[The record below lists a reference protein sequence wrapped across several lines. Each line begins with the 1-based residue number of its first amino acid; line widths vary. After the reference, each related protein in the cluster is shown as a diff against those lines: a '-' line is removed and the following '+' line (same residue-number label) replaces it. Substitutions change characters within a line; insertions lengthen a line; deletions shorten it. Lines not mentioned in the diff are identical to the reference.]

1 VVARSQTRRSIWVP
15 GNQEERE
22 RMFKNTTRRG
32 LAIGAAIA
40 VAFSGLVTSPAQAA
54 GEVVLAPS
62 AGTSYNTF
70 VTEAFTLQASLAPG
84 QVAANAVQMKYKID
98 KATGASVSYAVSTTS
113 PVTRTA
119 ATLNAAST
127 SVVVAAVDAGATT
140 QNFIK
145 LSIVDATSVSSTVD
159 VTVTA
164 FLDANNNS
172 TLDAGEFNTPQTVSF
187 KKYADVA
194 TAVVVT
200 TPAQLDVTV
209 SGTVAFTGINTD
221 QVQSARGVVVT
232 VGGTAL
238 SSVSATTTF
247 AKAVSALAA
256 GATVSAYAV
265 VNNFKVGA
273 DSATVTTT
281 TNTVKAITASGVVG
295 ANALNANAGS
305 VSARL
310 NSAFAVQ
317 ATVKDATTTTASG
330 VAGAAVT
337 AAVTATGLSAT
348 KTLTL
353 NGTVYTSSSALPTA
367 LAVTSDASGN
377 AVVNVVTAGFAAE
390 DQITF
395 VFKSQNLTA
404 DALVVTQKVAVYTA
418 KAAGTGYQTVTLS
431 GAISVAL
438 TVADQWKQAAP
449 SNYRVVVSY
458 DGTTKYLPLAAGA
471 VTATFTGTSS
481 ATTLNV
487 TVDEVQS
494 QSAVTSNWT
503 KETSA
508 VTTSGAVA
516 VKTSGVAA
524 AFSVAPTHSSTATVA
539 RATTSNTAGYTNK
552 VEIKGK
558 ANHAGQSVTVTSTGV
573 QFSTAAQD
581 EKAVANTITT
591 TADGD
596 GYWTVSAYVVKAGK
610 ATFTYLAGTATASTD
625 VTAAAVYGNEGTALS
640 IVSVDTILPGKTLL
654 ATVKL
659 VDEHGNPVAADDAAT
674 ESLAV
679 TVTGLGFVGTLPTKL
694 NASGEA
700 TVTVLL
706 GSADEGSVVITATYD
721 ADGTA
726 TAKAAVT
733 ATKTV
738 AVAAAATPEVNA
750 VIGSFNGRWAVRVEN
765 AKGSAVVYKVGGRWF
780 KATAS
785 SDNFVFSRKS
795 RVGASVL
802 VKVWVNGDLQ
812 NEQTITVK

>member
-1 VVARSQTRRSIWVP
+1 
-15 GNQEERE
+15 
-22 RMFKNTTRRG
+22 
-32 LAIGAAIA
+32 
-40 VAFSGLVTSPAQAA
+40 VTSPAQAA

-62 AGTSYNTF
+62 AGTAYNTF

-113 PVTRTA
+113 PVTSTA

-194 TAVVVT
+194 TAVAVT
-200 TPAQLDVTV
+200 TPAELDLTV

-221 QVQSARGVVVT
+221 QVQSARGVVV
-232 VGGTAL
+232 VLNGADL
-238 SSVSATTTF
+238 ASVSATTTF
-247 AKAVSALAA
+247 AKSLAA
-256 GATVSAYAV
+256 AISASHTVSAYAV

-273 DSATVTTT
+273 NAATG
-281 TNTVKAITASGVVG
+281 TVAASTVFALTASAVAGD
-295 ANALNANAGS
+295 NALNASAGA
-305 VSARL
+305 VTARVDSAFVVRGTAL
-310 NSAFAVQ
+310 NSTSATAV
-317 ATVKDATTTTASG
+317 G

-337 AAVTATGLSAT
+337 VKVTTNATLTST
-348 KTLTL
+348 QSITL

-367 LAVTSDASGN
+367 LAVTADASGF
-377 AVVNVVTAGFAAE
+377 ATVNVATAGLVATKTV
-390 DQITF
+390 TF
-395 VFKSQNLTA
+395 EFSSQNRSA
-404 DALVVTQKVAVYTA
+404 DALVATLAD
-418 KAAGTGYQTVTLS
+418 AAYTVTAGGDTAYRTVATS
-431 GAISVAL
+431 SAFAIDY
-438 TVADQWKQAAP
+438 TVADQWKVALPAG
-449 SNYRVVVSY
+449 YRLVVAY
-458 DGTTKYLPLAAGA
+458 DGTTKYVPVSGGAAKA
-471 VTATFTGTSS
+471 EFTSTAS

-487 TVDEVQS
+487 TNSDLEKQNTTTLNWASV
-494 QSAVTSNWT
+494 SAVTA
-503 KETSA
+503 SA
-508 VTTSGAVA
+508 VSVKSTT
-516 VKTSGVAA
+516 VAA
-524 AFSVAPTHSSTATVA
+524 AFSTAPTHSSTATVA
-539 RATTSNTAGYTNK
+539 RASTSNTAGYLSRVQINGQ
-552 VEIKGK
+552 V
-558 ANHAGQSVTVTSTGV
+558 NHAGQSVTVTSTGV
-573 QFSTAAQD
+573 MFSKADQST
-581 EKAVANTITT
+581 KAVANTITT
-591 TADGD
+591 LADGA
-596 GYWTVSAYVVKAGK
+596 GWWTVSAYVVKAGS
-610 ATFTYLAGTATASTD
+610 ATFTYAAGAATASTTL
-625 VTAAAVYGNEGTALS
+625 TAAAVYGNEGTALS
-640 IVSVDTILPGKTLL
+640 IVSVDTILPGKTLV

-674 ESLAV
+674 ESFAV
-679 TVTGLGFVGTLPTKL
+679 TVTGLGFVGSIPTKL

-721 ADGTA
+721 ADGTG

-738 AVAAAATPEVNA
+738 AVAPAAAPEVNA

-765 AKGSAVVYKVGGRWF
+765 AKGSTVVYKVGGRWF

-795 RVGASVL
+795 RKGASVL